1 MSNSEDPTDAPA
13 DPRVQPPP
21 EVDSERLAFEEN
33 WQRNG
38 LPTTDATEPQ
48 VHETVS
54 VPVIISVWELIVGA
68 ICIVLWFVLFAG
80 GILIAT
86 QPYLQ
91 QLNTNMSVGRR
102 VHSWVMVLCF
112 WTITNIGMLS
122 CLSAMLGALGR
133 RTRFTVL
140 VATHPCVEPQPQ
152 DARSAL
158 VFYYSAVMR
167 GFGIYTLVQ
176 AGLLVL
182 ATKAFIQPEQGE
194 YLRLAATMSVL
205 GFYAGYDPEMFGVL
219 LSRVRR
225 LFESPPQ

>member
-1 MSNSEDPTDAPA
+1 MSNIEDPTDTLPAP
-13 DPRVQPPP
+13 RTQPPQ
-21 EVDSERLAFEEN
+21 EVDRERQIFEDN
-33 WQRNG
+33 WRRNESPDPG
-38 LPTTDATEPQ
+38 EGGRP
-48 VHETVS
+48 HRETVS

-68 ICIVLWFVLFAG
+68 ICIALWFILFAG

-91 QLNTNMSVGRR
+91 QLNTDLPLGERA
-102 VHSWVMVLCF
+102 HIWLMVLCF

-140 VATHPCVEPQPQ
+140 VASHPCVEPEPQ
-152 DARSAL
+152 DVRGAL

-219 LSRVRR
+219 LARVRR

>member
-1 MSNSEDPTDAPA
+1 MSNSENPTNAFA
-13 DPRVQPPP
+13 NPRVQPPP
-21 EVDSERLAFEEN
+21 EVDSERQAFEQN
-33 WQRNG
+33 WQRNE
-38 LPTTDATEPQ
+38 LPANAAGEPQ
-48 VHETVS
+48 PRETVS
-54 VPVIISVWELIVGA
+54 VPVIISLWELVVGA
-68 ICIVLWFVLFAG
+68 VCISLWFILFAG

-91 QLNTNMSVGRR
+91 QLNADMSLGKRL
-102 VHSWVMVLCF
+102 HSWTMVLCF

-140 VATHPCVEPQPQ
+140 VATHPCVEPEPQ

-158 VFYYSAVMR
+158 IFYYSAVMR

-219 LSRVRR
+219 LARVRR